1 MNLIKSFNNNIALV
15 EDSSGTEWVVLGNG
29 VGFGKEKGDAIDET
43 TIKKKFIAEST
54 PNSRQPFLEMI
65 EQIPISIFEAT
76 AEMIRTAESVIGT
89 KLNQHLFLALADHV
103 NYAVKRVRENGDYP
117 HTNRWE
123 LQKLYPKEHKA
134 AIEAIRVV
142 YNLLDII
149 LPKSEE
155 TFLTYHFV
163 NAQGPSA
170 RLSETM
176 KMTEAINRIIE
187 IIEYHYDMQ
196 LNEESLNYLRLLTH
210 LRYFLLRQLHGETLD
225 QNEMDEDLIDMIKG
239 KYAHAYECAEKIS
252 RILKKHYDWE
262 LTLNEKVYLT
272 LHIWRLIT

>member
-103 NYAVKRVRENGDYP
+103 NYAVKRVRENGDY
-117 HTNRWE
+117 
-123 LQKLYPKEHKA
+123 L
-134 AIEAIRVV
+134 IRTVGN
-142 YNLLDII
+142 Y
-149 LPKSEE
+149 KS
-155 TFLTYHFV
+155 
-163 NAQGPSA
+163 SI
-170 RLSETM
+170 RKS
-176 KMTEAINRIIE
+176 I
-187 IIEYHYDMQ
+187 
-196 LNEESLNYLRLLTH
+196 RLL
-210 LRYFLLRQLHGETLD
+210 
-225 QNEMDEDLIDMIKG
+225 
-239 KYAHAYECAEKIS
+239 
-252 RILKKHYDWE
+252 LK
-262 LTLNEKVYLT
+262 
-272 LHIWRLIT
+272 R